1 MAQRVVVALGV
12 AILLGAAQAAASAP
26 SLAWLPF
33 KQETDDKV
41 AAERAKL
48 KALATQDAAA
58 EQAKDA
64 IRGMLQ
70 QVGTFAS
77 FTGDSDAAMAAFD
90 ELDALN
96 KKTTR
101 RDADDLERL
110 AASSAQD
117 AIQAIVAEARKRQVV
132 ILNEAHHVPMHRAFA
147 MQLARELRE
156 IGYTW
161 LACET
166 FSDNPL
172 EKAYVGPHTG
182 YYTQEP
188 VFANF
193 VRDALAAGW
202 KLMPYEHI
210 EDDDEQPQEWR
221 LEHREAGQARK
232 LAERIFAKDPKA
244 KVFIFVGY
252 AHLAERPG
260 VGHGPGTAMM
270 GAQFKHLTGIDPL
283 TIDQTTMIAHT
294 RKESEHRLYDKA
306 LEHAKCSGPFVLRAP
321 RGEHQVFTPYRFA
334 VDMQVVHQRYPIDPQ
349 TGRPQ
354 WLQTLAGFTARD
366 VPLNLLPSEGKRV
379 FVARP
384 AGQPD
389 DAIPA
394 DVVTLEAGKPAPKFM
409 LPPGDYIYSYLE

>member
-1 MAQRVVVALGV
+1 MTQRMLAALGV
-12 AILLGAAQAAASAP
+12 AFLFGATQATAMAASP
-26 SLAWLPF
+26 AWLSF
-33 KQETDDKV
+33 KQETDEKI
-41 AAERAKL
+41 AAERSKL
-48 KALATQDAAA
+48 KALARQADEA
-58 EQAKDA
+58 EQAKAA
-64 IRGMLQ
+64 ITGMLQ
-70 QVGTFAS
+70 QAGTFAS
-77 FTGDSDAAMAAFD
+77 FIGDSDAAMAAFD
-90 ELDALN
+90 EIEAYDN
-96 KKTTR
+96 KRTR

-110 AASSAQD
+110 AASRAQD
-117 AIQAIVAEARKRQVV
+117 AIPAIVAEARKRQVV

-147 MQLARELRE
+147 MQLARELRK

-166 FSDNPL
+166 FSDDPL
-172 EKAYVGPHTG
+172 EKKYVGPHTG

-193 VRDALAAGW
+193 IRDAMATGW
-202 KLMPYEHI
+202 KLVPYEHI
-210 EDDDEQPQEWR
+210 EEDDDQPHEWR
-221 LEHREAGQARK
+221 LEHRETGQARK

-252 AHLAERPG
+252 AHLAEKPG

-294 RKESEHRLYDKA
+294 RAESEHRLFDKA
-306 LEHAKCSGPFVLRAP
+306 LEHAKRSGPFVLRAP
-321 RGEHQVFTPYRFA
+321 RGEYQVFTPYRFA

-354 WLQTLAGFTARD
+354 WLQTLAGFTARE
-366 VPLNLLPSEGKRV
+366 VPAHLLPNEGKRLV
-379 FVARP
+379 AARP
-384 AGQPD
+384 AGQPE

-394 DVVTLEAGKPAPKFM
+394 DVVTVEAGKPAPRFM

>member
-1 MAQRVVVALGV
+1 MAQRVAVAVGVAL
-12 AILLGAAQAAASAP
+12 LLGAGQVMASAPAP

-33 KQETDDKV
+33 KQEADDKI
-41 AAERAKL
+41 AAERSKL
-48 KALATQDAAA
+48 KVLATQAAEV
-58 EQAKDA
+58 EQAKSA

-70 QVGTFAS
+70 QAGTFAS
-77 FTGDSDAAMAAFD
+77 FIGDSDAAMAAFD
-90 ELDALN
+90 EIDALD
-96 KKTTR
+96 KKRTR

-110 AASSAQD
+110 ATSKAQD
-117 AIQAIVAEARKRQVV
+117 AIQAIVGEARKRQIV

-147 MQLARELRE
+147 MRLARELRK

-166 FSDNPL
+166 FSDDPL
-172 EKAYVGPHTG
+172 EKNYVGPHTG

-193 VRDALAAGW
+193 IRDALATGW

-210 EDDDEQPQEWR
+210 EDDADQPIEN
-221 LEHREAGQARK
+221 RENGQARK

-252 AHLAERPG
+252 GHLTEQPG

-270 GAQFKHLTGIDPL
+270 GAQLKHLTGIDPL

-294 RKESEHRLYDKA
+294 DPASEHRLYDKA
-306 LEHAKCSGPFVLRAP
+306 LQHAKRSAPFVLRAP
-321 RGEHQVFTPYRFA
+321 HGEHHVFTPYRFA
-334 VDMQVVHQRYPIDPQ
+334 VDMQVVHQRYSVDPQ

-354 WLQTLAGFTARD
+354 WLQTLAGFSARD
-366 VPLNLLPSEGKRV
+366 VPADLLPREGKRV
-379 FVARP
+379 LLARP
-384 AGQPD
+384 AGQPA

-409 LPPGDYIYSYLE
+409 LPPGEYTYGILE